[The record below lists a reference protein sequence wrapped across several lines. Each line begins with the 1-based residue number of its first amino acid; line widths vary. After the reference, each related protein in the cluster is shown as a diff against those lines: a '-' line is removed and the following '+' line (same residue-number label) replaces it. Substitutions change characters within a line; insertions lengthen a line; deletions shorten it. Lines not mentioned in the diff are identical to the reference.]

1 MHRAIKVAAVG
12 IALVAGFYGPQV
24 IQQFEPTIGHF
35 KSAMEQNSADVNL
48 DNYCMLSTTSCEQKT
63 VMMTLE
69 RETVQPLI
77 PTKIKVVWQ
86 GSKSDT
92 LMLSLSGLEMD
103 MGSARFQLKN
113 IGNNTYEGDVILPV
127 CTMDKMTWLGELT
140 DGVETVNPAIRMA
153 R

>member
-1 MHRAIKVAAVG
+1 MHPALKVAALG
-12 IALVAGFYGPQV
+12 IALVAGFYGPQAV
-24 IQQFEPTIGHF
+24 EQFKTVVESHSP
-35 KSAMEQNSADVNL
+35 DVNL
-48 DNYCMLSTTSCEQKT
+48 DDYCMLSTTSCEQDT
-63 VMMTLE
+63 VAMTLE
-69 RETVQPLI
+69 HETAQPLV
-77 PTKIKVVWQ
+77 PTKIKVVWE
-86 GSKSDT
+86 GAASET
-92 LMLSLSGLEMD
+92 LMLSLSGLEME

>member
-1 MHRAIKVAAVG
+1 MHPALKVAALG
-12 IALVAGFYGPQV
+12 IALVAGFYGPQA
-24 IQQFEPTIGHF
+24 IQHF
-35 KSAMEQNSADVNL
+35 KSAMVHAPADVHL
-48 DNYCMLSTTSCEQKT
+48 DDYCMLSTESCEQNT
-63 VMMTLE
+63 VAMTLE
-69 RETVQPLI
+69 HETAQPLV
-77 PTKIKVVWQ
+77 PTKIKVVWE
-86 GSKSDT
+86 GAASET
-92 LMLSLSGLEMD
+92 LMLSLTGFEME